1 MSSSSN
7 IAFGGAGA
15 RDVVR
20 IALYSGVSSAVEA
33 GADRVPRA
41 GGVRGSAAGGDAELL
56 PCVPDWAFTVCDA
69 AEGVGEVGRVCGGD
83 PLLSGHH
90 RDQWPV
96 PPVRGALTD
105 GTLAHPRCA

>member
-7 IAFGGAGA
+7 IAFGGVGA

-20 IALYSGVSSAVEA
+20 IALFSGVPSAVGEGEE

-41 GGVRGSAAGGDAELL
+41 GGVRGSGAGGDAELL
-56 PCVPDWAFTVCDA
+56 PCVPDWAFAVCDA

-83 PLLSGHH
+83 PLLSGHTATNGPC
-90 RDQWPV
+90 RQ
-96 PPVRGALTD
+96 
-105 GTLAHPRCA
+105 